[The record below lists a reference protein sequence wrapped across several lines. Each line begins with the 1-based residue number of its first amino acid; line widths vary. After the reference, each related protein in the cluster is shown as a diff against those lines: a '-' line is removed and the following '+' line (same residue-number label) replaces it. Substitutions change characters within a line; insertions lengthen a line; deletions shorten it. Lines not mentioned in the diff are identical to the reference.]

1 MRIKSTVGRVEM
13 QISASGDSDLWDR
26 RKVRLLRGEKKETIY
41 SAKTKCTVWS
51 LPAETNKYS
60 VYSYDL
66 LA

>member
-1 MRIKSTVGRVEM
+1 M
-13 QISASGDSDLWDR
+13 QIPASGDSDLWDR